1 MIFAALFPVLPP
13 LLGYSSVGILVLL
26 LLVARWV
33 RKWSQIPGTHLTK
46 DQIHPMRAEHFTSE
60 KVDPSVVWDTIV
72 IGSGS
77 GGCACANL
85 LAQAG
90 QRVLI
95 LEQHPDR
102 SGGCTHS
109 FRQQNCEWDT
119 GLHYTSTCMSDAT
132 QRAGALLH
140 FMTKG
145 LQKWKQLPDPY
156 DQVVFPTSGDGDSQQ
171 PPVYYSF
178 VQGADATIE
187 SILKDMDLSTSYLSI
202 DILRDRCEEWMKLCR
217 LINDGFTAL
226 GLSRILPP
234 FLHFLLGRRLNQLY
248 KLASYTVRD
257 VQYAVFNLGYTKADL
272 LSVKQCPTAP
282 PGAEPDP
289 VLRRL
294 KAVLTHPIGDYAVQ
308 PRDAT
313 FAAHGIT
320 MAHYM
325 EGASYTVGPTQN
337 ISIRSTS
344 VVRALRGE
352 IWVDATVKEIIL
364 DEKTGRAIGVKVQST
379 SQLAEWKKF
388 CEEGK
393 EVPPPAEVEIR
404 ARKAVVCATG
414 VYNLYNKLLPPQH
427 PVVQSFQQCPSQRSI
442 EPSNGHIFLFC
453 KIKGD
458 AATLKLPEHNVWY
471 FNDDDM
477 DGAFDR
483 YFANPT
489 EHRPP
494 TVYIGFPCTKDPTW
508 PQRFPGVSNCILI
521 SDGLWEWFTPWENK
535 PVHLRGS
542 EYEAFKE
549 KLARHLLDILLESV
563 PQLSMD
569 QIEYWTLGTPLSEVT
584 YLSSYHGGSYGTK
597 CTPEM
602 FATINRGWTTNPR
615 TSIPGL
621 FVAGSDAF
629 LPAVCGAMYGGCLG
643 ASAVLGWTGSL
654 RLFLGFWN
662 YYATIILE
670 ESPKLSKW
678 QAYRLAF
685 RRFVSD

>member
-1 MIFAALFPVLPP
+1 MIFAALFPVVS
-13 LLGYSSVGILVLL
+13 LLGYSSLGILILL
-26 LLVARWV
+26 FLTV
-33 RKWSQIPGTHLTK
+33 RLWQKWSKIPGTDLTK
-46 DQIHPMRAEHFTSE
+46 DQIHPMRAEHFRPDR
-60 KVDPSVVWDTIV
+60 VDTSVVWDTIV

-85 LAQAG
+85 LAQSG
-90 QRVLI
+90 QRVLV

-102 SGGCTHS
+102 TGGCTHS

-156 DQVVFPTSGDGDSQQ
+156 DQVVFPIQGGGDSNQKR
-171 PPVYYSF
+171 VYYSF

-187 SILKDMDLSTSYLSI
+187 SILNDLDLSSSSLPVEV
-202 DILRDRCEEWMKLCR
+202 LRHRCKEWMKLCR
-217 LINDGFTAL
+217 VINDGFTAL
-226 GLSRILPP
+226 ALSRILPSI
-234 FLHFLLGRRLNQLY
+234 LHFLLRRRLNQLY

-257 VQYAVFNLGYTKADL
+257 VQYAVFNLGYTHGDL
-272 LSVKQCPTAP
+272 LSTSNCPTAP
-282 PGAEPDP
+282 EGADPDP
-289 VLRRL
+289 LLRRL
-294 KAVLTHPIGDYAVQ
+294 KAVFTHPIGDYAVQ

-325 EGASYTVGPTQN
+325 DGASYTVGPTQN

-344 VVRALRGE
+344 VVRALGGE
-352 IWVDATVKEIIL
+352 IWVDASVKEIML
-364 DEKTGRAIGVKVQST
+364 DDKTGRAIGVKLQST
-379 SQLAEWKKF
+379 SQLAEWKKLR
-388 CEEGK
+388 EEGK
-393 EVPPPAEVEIR
+393 DVSPPAVTEIR

-414 VYNLYNKLLPPQH
+414 VYNLYNQLLPSQH
-427 PVVQSFQQCPSQRSI
+427 PVVQSFQQCPSRRSI

-471 FNDDDM
+471 FDDDDL

-483 YFANPT
+483 YFANPI

-508 PQRFPGVSNCILI
+508 SQRFPGVSNCILI
-521 SDGLWEWFTPWENK
+521 SDGLWEWFTPWENR
-535 PVHLRGS
+535 PVHLRGAD
-542 EYEAFKE
+542 YEAFKD
-549 KLARHLLDILLESV
+549 KLARHLLNILLESV

-584 YLSSYHGGSYGTK
+584 YLSSYHAGSYGTK

-602 FATINRGWTTNPR
+602 FATINRGWTTTPR
-615 TSIPGL
+615 TPIPGL
-621 FVAGSDAF
+621 FLAGSDAF

-643 ASAVLGWTGSL
+643 ASAVLGGIGSL
-654 RLFLGFWN
+654 RLFLGFWQ

-670 ESPKLSKW
+670 ENPKLSKW
-678 QAYRLAF
+678 QAYHLAF